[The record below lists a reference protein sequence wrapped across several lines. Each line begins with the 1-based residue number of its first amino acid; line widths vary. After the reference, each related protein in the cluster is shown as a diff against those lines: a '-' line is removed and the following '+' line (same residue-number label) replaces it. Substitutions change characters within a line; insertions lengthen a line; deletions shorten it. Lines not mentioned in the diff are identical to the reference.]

1 MTMKTKAKTI
11 AAAIC
16 VGSLSVFNIGFADD
30 DKHEH
35 KDKGHKH
42 EDADHEHEHGKESG
56 PNGGRLITSV
66 EPHAEFLVTKDR
78 KVQITFVGHDDK
90 VVPASAQVSAPE
102 DEVGVNDIDHTTDP
116 VEEGEAEDSSVQETS
131 DPVADL
137 IQRRE
142 FVEQVAAAMVTNGN
156 AADSL
161 LGDLS
166 DKLQDHIE
174 DDPDFRRNL
183 ITRAMASPSF
193 CGKVV
198 KALAK
203 AMD

>member
-1 MTMKTKAKTI
+1 MTESRRRTRSSKVKSEDQAQPQ
-11 AAAIC
+11 
-16 VGSLSVFNIGFADD
+16 LADD
-30 DKHEH
+30 E
-35 KDKGHKH
+35 
-42 EDADHEHEHGKESG
+42 
-56 PNGGRLITSV
+56 
-66 EPHAEFLVTKDR
+66 
-78 KVQITFVGHDDK
+78 
-90 VVPASAQVSAPE
+90 VVLLPAQVSDATADPLTADEDVSDQSQPPAPE
-102 DEVGVNDIDHTTDP
+102 DEVGVNDIDHTTNS
-116 VEEGEAEDSSVQETS
+116 VEKGEAEDSSVQKSS

-161 LGDLS
+161 LGELS

-174 DDPDFRRNL
+174 DDPEFRRDL

-193 CGKVV
+193 RNKVV

-203 AMD
+203 AME

>member
-1 MTMKTKAKTI
+1 MTESRRRTRSRNLQSKDQAQPE
-11 AAAIC
+11 
-16 VGSLSVFNIGFADD
+16 LADD
-30 DKHEH
+30 E
-35 KDKGHKH
+35 
-42 EDADHEHEHGKESG
+42 
-56 PNGGRLITSV
+56 
-66 EPHAEFLVTKDR
+66 
-78 KVQITFVGHDDK
+78 
-90 VVPASAQVSAPE
+90 VVRSSAQVSDETADPPAAEVEVSDQSQPPASE
-102 DEVGVNDIDHTTDP
+102 DEPGVNVEIDLTTNP
-116 VEEGEAEDSSVQETS
+116 VEKGTAGDSSVQASS

-161 LGDLS
+161 LGELS

-174 DDPDFRRNL
+174 DDPEFRRNL

-193 CGKVV
+193 RDKVV

-203 AMD
+203 AME